1 MKKSISFVLVLSM
14 LLAAMLG
21 VTSVAEAEP
30 AAAKLD
36 ISYANLMFTDSVYP
50 LFAVDYTAVYTGDKA
65 EANALA
71 AIKLEVYRNGE
82 LVDTLK
88 PTTEVAAPKVGTIA
102 FKQESFGF
110 KNMGDIYTYRAV
122 NGKAE
127 NSSDD
132 VEYSVLEYALESSML
147 GDDKLA
153 TVVEK
158 MIAVGAAAQTAFDYS
173 DYDYDLAKKYS
184 VTKLAGGATFA
195 DGTTK
200 KIFVEGDTATYVASH
215 NLAADKVV
223 WYNNTL
229 ELQSTESTF
238 TASYGESQT
247 LFAVPAAQAVDMGNS
262 YATKGSQLGY
272 KDVGSSIVSIIGDF
286 VDNGN
291 ADAESKFTMTF
302 TLATNSA
309 TSMQINLRNTEY
321 MNPNTS
327 SANVAESTIDS
338 KTGINNRQKANISLF
353 RGASAKGYL
362 GPRYNAKGGCVN
374 NSETVC
380 YNIAPLST
388 AASGTVGEYITYSI
402 VFDISGQADCPVCTK
417 ATGCTN
423 CNTDGVNDGKT
434 YTMSFY
440 VNGEYKLTT
449 ILPILLSYEIEVDG
463 VATTKKFFD
472 NNLQLNFSSNP
483 FVNLYIKHFAI
494 TAGDIN
500 DYK

>member
-1 MKKSISFVLVLSM
+1 MKMKKSISFVLVLSM

-21 VTSVAEAEP
+21 VTSVAEAEL

-65 EANALA
+65 EASALA

-82 LVDTLK
+82 LVDTLS
-88 PTTEVAAPKVGTIA
+88 PSSEELGAPAGTIP

-127 NSSDD
+127 NTSDD

-147 GDDKLA
+147 GNDKLA

-158 MIAVGAAAQTAFDYS
+158 MIAVGASAQAAFGYKDYN
-173 DYDYDLAKKYS
+173 YDLTKKYS

-200 KIFVEGDTATYVASH
+200 KIFVEGDTSTYVASH
-215 NLAADKVV
+215 NLAAEKVV

-247 LFAVPAAQAVDMGNS
+247 LFAVPAAQAVAGS
-262 YATKGSQLGY
+262 ITKGAQV
-272 KDVGSSIVSIIGDF
+272 KTEFTAAVVDIVGDF
-286 VDNGN
+286 ANNGN
-291 ADAESKFTMTF
+291 ASAQDTF
-302 TLATNSA
+302 TLSFAIATNSA
-309 TSMQINLRNTEY
+309 TGSTKIELRNTAY
-321 MNPNTS
+321 MSTGS
-327 SANVAESTIDS
+327 SGNVNQYNGATKCGVSLWSTTALGHMGTRYSDN
-338 KTGINNRQKANISLF
+338 K
-353 RGASAKGYL
+353 KGV
-362 GPRYNAKGGCVN
+362 CVN
-374 NSETVC
+374 SKNPEAM
-380 YNIAPLST
+380 NLAPMSMDV
-388 AASGTVGEYITYSI
+388 AAGSKGDYVMVSI
-402 VFDISGQADCPVCTK
+402 VFDLDADCPLCTSE
-417 ATGCTN
+417 TGCDY
-423 CNTDGVNDGKT
+423 CNLAGSKTSAKNGRTPMMYFYVDGVQK
-434 YTMSFY
+434 MS
-440 VNGEYKLTT
+440 T
-449 ILPILLSYEIEVDG
+449 ILPVNLSYTVSGEDKVRYY
-463 VATTKKFFD
+463 FD
-472 NNLQLNFSSNP
+472 NNLAISFTTFS
-483 FVNLYIKHFAI
+483 NLYIKDF
-494 TAGDIN
+494 TVVPGDIN